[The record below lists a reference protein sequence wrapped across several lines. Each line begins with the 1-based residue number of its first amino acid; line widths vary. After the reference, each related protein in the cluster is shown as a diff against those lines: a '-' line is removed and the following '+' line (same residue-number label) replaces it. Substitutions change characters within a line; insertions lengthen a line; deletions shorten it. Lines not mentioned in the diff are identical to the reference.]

1 MTTTEDVQRLSP
13 FTIGSAASDT
23 ITAADLASFEL
34 EATEEVDKD
43 DPGLDT
49 YTYNR
54 ALALYICH
62 MIESAKG
69 KRAFTNEKI
78 SDYSYSKGTKTSY
91 LIEYEEL
98 MDKWS
103 RHLRVS
109 TTKVERYEIA
119 DDGRPE
125 SFKLDGSD
133 IPSFS
138 R

>member
-1 MTTTEDVQRLSP
+1 MTTTEDVERLSP
-13 FTIGSAASDT
+13 FTVGSAATDT
-23 ITAADLASFEL
+23 ITAAELTSFEL
-34 EATEEVDKD
+34 EATAELDRD

-69 KRAFTNEKI
+69 KRDITSEKMG
-78 SDYSYSKGTKTSY
+78 DYSYSKGKKTGY
-91 LIEYEEL
+91 LLEYEEL
-98 MDKWS
+98 IGKWS
-103 RHLRVS
+103 RHLRAPS
-109 TTKVERYEIA
+109 AKVERYEIA

-133 IPSFS
+133 VPSFS